1 MKLNPKQRQNL
12 ARLVEMKKQP
22 VKYDPRYANEAEAI
36 NAHLEELRVQL
47 YGPEAV
53 FGDDGRGEQHP
64 YFGGSGGESRDPFF
78 RYWS

>member
-22 VKYDPRYANEAEAI
+22 AKPDPRYANEAEAI
-36 NAHLEELRVQL
+36 NAHLEELRVQR

-53 FGDDGRGEQHP
+53 YGGDDECGEFHP
-64 YFGGSGGESRDPFF
+64 YFRNRNARD
-78 RYWS
+78 WWASDAK